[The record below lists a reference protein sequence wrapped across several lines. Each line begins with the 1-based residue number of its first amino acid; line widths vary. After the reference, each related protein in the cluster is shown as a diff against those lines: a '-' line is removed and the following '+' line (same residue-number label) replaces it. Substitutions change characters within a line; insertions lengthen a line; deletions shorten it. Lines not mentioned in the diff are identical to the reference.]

1 MFNLIMG
8 PTAATQMDV
17 DRVFEYTDLELAGFF
32 MAAKPTGSS
41 RLESLPTLVL
51 PELQAK
57 DPAFAQVGHIE
68 GLSLGAGAK
77 EWRYRFVP
85 NPTFAPIPLALIKA
99 HADEL
104 QIDKWE
110 GNRTHWAIKPVEL
123 YRALAAMGAT
133 ASVAPTAF
141 ELPTSLPREPDL
153 LAVMMPFAGFGG
165 VYETLRSAAS
175 EAGMRCV
182 RADEVWEREHI
193 LDDILSLIWRATVVV
208 ADFTRKNP
216 NVFYEAGI
224 AHTIGRTVIPIAQ
237 SMDDVPFDLRAI
249 RTLTYLDNGEGRE
262 ALRTQ
267 LVTKLT
273 ALRNTTV

>member
-85 NPTFAPIPLALIKA
+85 NPTDQSACRRA
-99 HADEL
+99 ADRQVGGQPDTL
-104 QIDKWE
+104 GHQ
-110 GNRTHWAIKPVEL
+110 
-123 YRALAAMGAT
+123 
-133 ASVAPTAF
+133 AS
-141 ELPTSLPREPDL
+141 
-153 LAVMMPFAGFGG
+153 
-165 VYETLRSAAS
+165 
-175 EAGMRCV
+175 
-182 RADEVWEREHI
+182 
-193 LDDILSLIWRATVVV
+193 
-208 ADFTRKNP
+208 
-216 NVFYEAGI
+216 
-224 AHTIGRTVIPIAQ
+224 
-237 SMDDVPFDLRAI
+237 
-249 RTLTYLDNGEGRE
+249 
-262 ALRTQ
+262 
-267 LVTKLT
+267 
-273 ALRNTTV
+273 